1 MAIELSIPLSQS
13 NYLRSF
19 EAEIDVL
26 TENELLVRGLMR
38 DHRFMFKSVW
48 KLRTP
53 EYEVVEA
60 SARQI
65 EGEFDPR
72 LCERYAGIKGARVG
86 RGFSRRVTEALGD
99 SPGAREHLLMAIE
112 MARVGQQVYQYTPE
126 FEAQFPNADAG
137 TSKAARVAP
146 LIAWLKDRAYMGL
159 ANTCYAYRDES
170 EALFAS
176 REVRCGF
183 GSELTRP
190 QPGDKRVFWR
200 NKRLTIELKP
210 NGDEDGEA
218 RFACESAMEDRI
230 HDIKINFDLSNEGV
244 ISNARSCGLR
254 LPYHGLCEDPHLRT
268 AGLNGT
274 RATGAFVQ
282 QFAEHI
288 GGANGCAH
296 LFDLSIDV
304 LRLFKFGE

>member
-38 DHRFMFKSVW
+38 DHRFTFESVW
-48 KLRTP
+48 KLRAP

-60 SARQI
+60 GARQI

-72 LCERYAGIKGARVG
+72 LCGRYAGIKGARIG

-126 FEAQFPNADAG
+126 FEAQFPKPAAG
-137 TSKAARVAP
+137 TSEAARVA
-146 LIAWLKDRAYMGL
+146 WMKDRAYMGL

-200 NKRLTIELKP
+200 NKRLAIELKP

-218 RFACESAMEDRI
+218 RFACESVMEDRI
-230 HDIKINFDLSNEGV
+230 HDIRISFDLSNEGV
-244 ISNARSCGLR
+244 ISNARSYGLR

-268 AGLNGT
+268 SALDGLKV
-274 RATGAFVQ
+274 TGAFVQ
-282 QFAEHI
+282 QFAERV

-304 LRLFKFGE
+304 LRMFDFGEWKSS